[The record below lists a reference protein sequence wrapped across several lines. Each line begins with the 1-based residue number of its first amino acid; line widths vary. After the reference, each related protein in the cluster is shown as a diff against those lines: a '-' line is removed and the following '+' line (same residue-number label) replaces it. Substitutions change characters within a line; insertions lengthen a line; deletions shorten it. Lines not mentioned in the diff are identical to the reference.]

1 MTIRGAFE
9 VPRDRRCSIDL
20 LHLSPACSM
29 LGESWPPLRYDVV
42 PGHGNGTLLL
52 RMLRLKVR
60 AMGCGILRVA
70 LLERAF
76 FRMPFLS

>member
-1 MTIRGAFE
+1 
-9 VPRDRRCSIDL
+9 
-20 LHLSPACSM
+20 M